1 MNSIGGLSNKGFSE
15 MVQWFDTRR
24 LSGGLLFRGLSK
36 CVKYSEGRLISEVV

>member
-24 LSGGLLFRGLSK
+24 LSSGLLFGGCPSVQNIQR
-36 CVKYSEGRLISEVV
+36 VV